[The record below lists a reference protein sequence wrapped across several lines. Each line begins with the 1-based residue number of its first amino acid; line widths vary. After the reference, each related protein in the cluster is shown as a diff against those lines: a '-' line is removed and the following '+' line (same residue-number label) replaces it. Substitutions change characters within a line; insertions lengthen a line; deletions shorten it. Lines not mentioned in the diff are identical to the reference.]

1 MKSFAIWIG
10 AAVLICGI
18 VAIASAKEDEGPMPD
33 LNGAVGWL
41 NSTPLSS
48 KSLRGKVVLVN
59 FWTYS
64 CINSLRELPY
74 MKAWAEKY
82 KDAGLV
88 VIGVH
93 APEFGFEKDP
103 ANVKN
108 AVSDLKVQ
116 YPVPIDSSHSIWGA
130 FRNQYWPADYFIDRK
145 GRIRYHHFGEGEYE
159 KSERVIQELL
169 TENGGAGLNGGPV
182 RITAAGAEA
191 PPSDD
196 VRSPETYVGY
206 ARTENFA
213 SPERMARGSQKTY
226 SLPSKL
232 ALNQWGFG
240 GSWNAGPESA
250 KSEATAG
257 KIVFRF
263 HSRDLH
269 MVLGPAK
276 NGIPVRFKV
285 KLNGAAPGDS
295 HGSDSGA
302 DGSGEVRQPRMYQLI
317 RQKGSINHAI
327 DDVTFEIEFL
337 DPGVEAFSFTFG

>member
-1 MKSFAIWIG
+1 MKNLAFCVG
-10 AAVLICGI
+10 AAVLISGV
-18 VAIASAKEDEGPMPD
+18 VAIASGTGDEGRMPD
-33 LNGAVGWL
+33 LNGAVAWL
-41 NSTPLSS
+41 NSTALTN

-74 MKAWAEKY
+74 MKTWAAKY

-108 AVSDLKVQ
+108 AVSEFKVE
-116 YPVPIDSSHSIWGA
+116 YPVPIDSNHSIWEA
-130 FRNQYWPADYFIDRK
+130 FHNEYWPADYFIDAK

-159 KSERVIQELL
+159 KSERVIQALL
-169 TENGGAGLNGGPV
+169 KENGATGVDESIV
-182 RITAAGAEA
+182 RISVEGAEA
-191 PPSDD
+191 PPSEDIQ
-196 VRSPETYVGY
+196 SPETYAGY

-213 SPERMARGSQKTY
+213 SPERMARDSRKTY
-226 SLPSKL
+226 NPPVEL
-232 ALNQWGFG
+232 ALNQWGLG
-240 GSWNAGPESA
+240 GSWNAGAESDTLA
-250 KSEATAG
+250 SAPG

-276 NGIPVRFKV
+276 HGTPVRFTV
-285 KLNGAAPGDS
+285 KLDGAAPGGD
-295 HGSDSGA
+295 HGVDSGA
-302 DGSGEVRQPRMYQLI
+302 DGSGEVREPRMYQLI
-317 RQKGSINHAI
+317 RQKGPVQ
-327 DDVTFEIEFL
+327 DRTFEIEFL
-337 DPGVEAFSFTFG
+337 DPGVEVFSFTFG